1 MKKRMYLALPL
12 AALLLTGCANDEE
25 TVSSTDTKTEER
37 APKEE
42 TPQTSDVKEET
53 ADIVKEDTKQETPPA
68 EPVAKETT
76 EKKSDTTTDQ
86 KETEDKPSVT
96 ASSNDPFA
104 GYKQIQVDG
113 GDQSGDRQANVVV
126 DIGFGDREYWAFTN
140 KHGQLVK
147 VIAKKITLQNDKTED
162 VTSAG
167 RYYHDE
173 AKVPGVEH
181 RDLDEGHVIAD
192 SLGGVSN
199 AYNITPQDST
209 LNRHGDQAYMEDT
222 IRKAGGATNFE
233 AIIRYETTKTQI
245 PSSYQY
251 TYTIKGNVI
260 VDKFDNVNPDGVNAS
275 LGLTESPE
283 SKPKAEPKAAP
294 KATPKAEPK
303 AKTPAASTPSTTPE
317 TGGDV
322 SSVDANGNGQVT
334 IQEAKDAGFSMPI
347 RSDHW
352 LYPYMR
358 DNDNDGMVGE

>member
-1 MKKRMYLALPL
+1 MKKKITYLALPL
-12 AALLLTGCANDEE
+12 TVLLMTGCANEE
-25 TVSSTDTKTEER
+25 DASTELKVEER
-37 APKEE
+37 IP
-42 TPQTSDVKEET
+42 TET
-53 ADIVKEDTKQETPPA
+53 APEAKEDVTELKKEAT
-68 EPVAKETT
+68 PVAKVVKETP
-76 EKKSDTTTDQ
+76 EKTTPKKDDSEEKTDTTQQTPA
-86 KETEDKPSVT
+86 TN
-96 ASSNDPFA
+96 NDPFA
-104 GYKQIQVDG
+104 GYTQIQVDG
-113 GDQSGDRQANVVV
+113 GDLSGSRQANVVV
-126 DIGFGDREYWAFTN
+126 DIGFGDRKYWAFTN

-147 VIAKKITLQNDKTED
+147 VIAKKIILQNDATED

-209 LNRHGDQAYMEDT
+209 LNRHGDQAYMEDN

-233 AIIRYETTKTQI
+233 AIITYETTNTQI
-245 PSSYQY
+245 PSSYKY
-251 TYTIKGNVI
+251 TYTLKGNVI

-275 LGLTESPE
+275 LGLTENKE
-283 SKPKAEPKAAP
+283 SKSKAEPK
-294 KATPKAEPK
+294 T
-303 AKTPAASTPSTTPE
+303 KTPTKPKSEPT
-317 TGGDV
+317 GDV
-322 SSVDANGNGQVT
+322 SSVDTNGNGQVT

-358 DNDNDGMVGE
+358 DNDHDGMVGE